1 MLDLG
6 SLRHNGLYP
15 VAFLYLITTTI
26 DAIRAPAGI
35 PLAIETL
42 CPLAL
47 PGMTLVKWM
56 RSCSTIGTSELPDQA
71 AQQAF
76 ASFFVRGIRRVH
88 LRVS

>member
-56 RSCSTIGTSELPDQA
+56 RSCSTIGTYELPDQVA
-71 AQQAF
+71 RQ
-76 ASFFVRGIRRVH
+76 SIRLFFRSRY
-88 LRVS
+88 S